1 MMTMTPRLILAG
13 LLAALLVG
21 PVAAQTLQPL
31 DRIAAVVNE
40 DVVLQ
45 SELDRAVN
53 NITAQY
59 ASQPGQ

>member
-13 LLAALLVG
+13 MLAALLVA

-45 SELDRAVN
+45 SERDRAVN
-53 NITAQY
+53 NITCLLY
-59 ASQPGQ
+59 TSRCV